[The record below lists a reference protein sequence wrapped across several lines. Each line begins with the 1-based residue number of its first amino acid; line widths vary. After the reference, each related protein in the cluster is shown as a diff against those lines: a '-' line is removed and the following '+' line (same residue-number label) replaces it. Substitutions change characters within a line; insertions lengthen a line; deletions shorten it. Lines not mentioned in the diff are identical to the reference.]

1 MLFRYSNSITVFLT
15 GVIPM
20 LEYIFFHDEPHK
32 QFKQCLVKMDIPY
45 DEQNDS
51 MGMVVAV
58 SEDLGEDVEEL
69 IEARYDELMENAEEL
84 LVSDGEAAEKDVA
97 AITITLDDGKTIYAS
112 VSPNVINRVLAVIS
126 TQELNDL
133 VNSIVSSVLDPDER
147 PICTR

>member
-1 MLFRYSNSITVFLT
+1 
-15 GVIPM
+15 
-20 LEYIFFHDEPHK
+20 
-32 QFKQCLVKMDIPY
+32 MDIPY

-84 LVSDGEAAEKDVA
+84 LVSGGETAEKDVA

>member
-1 MLFRYSNSITVFLT
+1 
-15 GVIPM
+15 M
-20 LEYIFFHDEPHK
+20 LEYIFFHYEPRK
-32 QFKQCLVKMDIPY
+32 QFIQYLVKQDIPY
-45 DEQNDS
+45 EEQNDS

-58 SEDLGEDVEEL
+58 SEELGEDIEEV

-84 LVSDGEAAEKDVA
+84 LLSDGEAAEKDVA
-97 AITITLDDGKTIYAS
+97 AIAITLDDGKTIYAS

-133 VNSIVSSVLDPDER
+133 VNSIVSSVLALDER

>member
-1 MLFRYSNSITVFLT
+1 
-15 GVIPM
+15 M
-20 LEYIFFHDEPHK
+20 LEYIFFHTAPK
-32 QFKQCLVKMDIPY
+32 QQFIEYLSQHHIAYV
-45 DEQNDS
+45 EQDDA

-58 SEDLGEDVEEL
+58 SEDLGDNIGDE
-69 IEARYDELMENAEEL
+69 IETRYDELMENAEEL
-84 LVSDGEAAEKDVA
+84 LIEGGEAAENDVA

>member
-1 MLFRYSNSITVFLT
+1 
-15 GVIPM
+15 M
-20 LEYIFFHDEPHK
+20 LEYIFFHDEPRK
-32 QFKQCLVKMDIPY
+32 QFIQHLEKQGTPY
-45 DEQNDS
+45 VEKNDS

-58 SEDLGEDVEEL
+58 SEDLGED
-69 IEARYDELMENAEEL
+69 IEDVIESCYDELMENAEEM

-112 VSPNVINRVLAVIS
+112 VSPNVINRVLAVIT

>member
-1 MLFRYSNSITVFLT
+1 
-15 GVIPM
+15 M
-20 LEYIFFHDEPHK
+20 LEYIFFHDEPRK
-32 QFKQCLVKMDIPY
+32 QFIQYLVKQDIPY
-45 DEQNDS
+45 EEQNDS

-58 SEDLGEDVEEL
+58 SEKLGEDIEEV